1 MFPLEFTKRLRN
13 QHYIDADGLLSAL
26 EEPSPVSIR
35 INTIKWNRIPLSAT
49 PVPWCSSGWYL
60 EKRPAYTLD
69 PLYHAGCYYPQEAS
83 GMFLEAVFNQFFPGK
98 ESIKVL
104 DLCAAPGGKSTHLS
118 TLIGEKGFLV
128 ANEVIKSRASVLA
141 ENITKWGIPNTI
153 VTSNDP
159 SAFAALRN
167 YFDLV
172 VVDAP
177 CSGEG
182 MFRDSVALKE
192 WSSSNAAMCSDRQK
206 RILKDVWPALKKDGI
221 LIYGTCTFNPSE
233 NEENI
238 KWLNE
243 ITGSESLRI
252 NNSSSHGIKEIS
264 FRDITGY
271 GFYPGR
277 IKGEGYFLSAIRK
290 SENSDTIKVNLKK
303 YKYTTAPYDIKM
315 ARVMV
320 KKPLD
325 DIYRHDDTVY
335 KLSLP
340 LEEFLY
346 LKSRLHIIKGGTAL
360 FKSWKGDISPLPEL
374 AFLSQMT
381 DDAFPVS
388 DLDYREAIAFLRK
401 ENLILRNHPKG
412 WIVIRYLGVN
422 LGFIKNIGTRINNYL
437 PVEWRIRLADS
448 SLSDAGPVAWR

>member
-1 MFPLEFTKRLRN
+1 MFPEEFTKRLRN

-26 EEPSPVSIR
+26 EEPPPVSIR
-35 INTIKWNRIPLSAT
+35 INKSKWNHIPSSAT

-83 GMFLEAVFNQFFPGK
+83 GMFLESVFNQFFPGN

-104 DLCAAPGGKSTHLS
+104 DLCGAPGGKSTHLS
-118 TLIGEKGFLV
+118 TLIGEMGFLI

-153 VTSNDP
+153 VTNNDP
-159 SAFAALRN
+159 SAFAALKN

-206 RILKDVWPALKKDGI
+206 RILMDAWPALKEGGV

-243 ITGSESLRI
+243 NTGSESLRI
-252 NNSSSHGIKEIS
+252 NISSCHGIEEIS
-264 FRDITGY
+264 YRDITGY
-271 GFYPGR
+271 GFHPGR
-277 IKGEGYFLSAIRK
+277 IKGEGYFISAVRK
-290 SENSDTIKVNLKK
+290 LQSSDTIKVDRKK
-303 YKYTTAPYDIKM
+303 FRYAAVTSDIKI
-315 ARVMV
+315 ARELI
-320 KKPLD
+320 KNSLD
-325 DIYRHDDTVY
+325 NIYRYDDTVF

-340 LEEFLY
+340 LEEFLH
-346 LKSRLHIIKGGTAL
+346 LKSSLRIIKGGTAL
-360 FKSWKGDISPLPEL
+360 FKSRKGDISPLHEL
-374 AFLSQMT
+374 AFLSQIR
-381 DDAFPVS
+381 DDAFPVCN
-388 DLDYREAIAFLRK
+388 LDYSQALAFLRK
-401 ENLILRNHPKG
+401 ENLILKNHPEG
-412 WIVIRYLGVN
+412 WIVVRYLGVN
-422 LGFIKNIGTRINNYL
+422 LGFIKNIGTRINNYF
-437 PVEWRIRLADS
+437 PVEWRIRMGDS
-448 SLSDAGPVAWR
+448 SLSDAGPVSWI